1 MSYHI
6 VPISEAHIT
15 GFHGAFDRVA
25 RELRYLGRTKAPPLE
40 ETTAWVHGN
49 LKRGVPQ
56 FVALV
61 DESVVGWCDVSPTPA
76 DTMAHSGV
84 LGMGIVDGHRGQ
96 GIGGALLR
104 TTLPAAMAFG
114 LTRVELTV
122 REDNTRA
129 RMLYVK
135 HGFEI
140 EGVKRNA
147 ALIDGKYYNLWSMA
161 LLFERSSAS

>member
-1 MSYHI
+1 MSHQIIRIAEEHI
-6 VPISEAHIT
+6 P
-15 GFHGAFDRVA
+15 GFHAAFDSVA
-25 RELRYLGRTKAPPLE
+25 REARYLGRTKAPPIE
-40 ETTAWVHGN
+40 ETLEWARGN
-49 LKRGVPQ
+49 IRRGIPQ

-61 DESVVGWCDVSPTPA
+61 EGRVVGWCDVNPA
-76 DTMAHSGV
+76 LPDTMAHSGV
-84 LGMGIVDGHRGQ
+84 LGMGILAGNRGK

-104 TTLPAAMAFG
+104 TTLQAAEAFG

-135 HGFEI
+135 HGFET

-147 ALIDGKYYNLWSMA
+147 ALVEGKHYNLWSMA
-161 LLFERSSAS
+161 VLFERSSAS